1 VVKPKADTPIDANE
15 IRITSQGRARNY
27 ITYAMTLLQ
36 VFNES
41 EMCQFTIHCLVFV
54 ACWEIWFRV
63 YELFLSIGIKK
74 F

>member
-1 VVKPKADTPIDANE
+1 MDKYQRVVKPKADTPIDANE

-36 VFNES
+36 VFDEF
-41 EMCQFTIHCLVFV
+41 EMCLFTFHGFSFGGVRYGLGFI
-54 ACWEIWFRV
+54 E
-63 YELFLSIGIKK
+63 SKK